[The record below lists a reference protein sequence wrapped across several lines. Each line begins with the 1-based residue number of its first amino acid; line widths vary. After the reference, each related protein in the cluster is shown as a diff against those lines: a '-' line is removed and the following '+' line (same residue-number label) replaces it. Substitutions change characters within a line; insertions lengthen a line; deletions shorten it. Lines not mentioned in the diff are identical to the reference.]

1 MHVLL
6 DKNVPF
12 GVVRFLREHRVETAE
27 DRGWDLIGNGDLI
40 QAAEAAGFDAVVTAD
55 QNIVY
60 QQNLKGRRIALVVL
74 GSNIWPIVRE
84 YAGEIA
90 GRVTSAIPGSY
101 SFLEMPVPR
110 KPRRGF

>member
-1 MHVLL
+1 MEV
-6 DKNVPF
+6 
-12 GVVRFLREHRVETAE
+12 
-27 DRGWDLIGNGDLI
+27 
-40 QAAEAAGFDAVVTAD
+40 AEAAEFDAVVTAD

-60 QQNLKGRRIALVVL
+60 QQNLKGRRIALMVL

-90 GRVTSAIPGSY
+90 GRVRSAIPGSY
-101 SFLEMPVPR
+101 SFLEMPVPL

>member
-1 MHVLL
+1 MEV
-6 DKNVPF
+6 
-12 GVVRFLREHRVETAE
+12 AE

-90 GRVTSAIPGSY
+90 GRVRSAIPGSY
-101 SFLEMPVPR
+101 SFLEMPVPL